1 MPKTIPVHG
10 NPESKVFGI
19 KGSVIGTDL
28 GKAYSKNSND
38 TLNVGWVELI
48 GVTTTSTSGPTT
60 TTTEGVTTTTT
71 AGATTTTTAGATT
84 TTTAAATTTTTAA
97 ATTTTTA
104 GATTTTTEGATTTTT
119 EGATTTTTAGATT
132 TTTTG
137 APTTTTTPTPFT
149 IGALNGQAY
158 SNCSATNRIAAGII
172 SDGDVTVTVT
182 VNFGRTATPT
192 DPIYLTGDGNWT
204 SGGPRTSG
212 TSYSLS
218 SLAAGVGSH
227 TYGAYDAT
235 NAGTIMTITV
245 GKQSGTGNI
254 TQASILGRTSPSNA
268 VSANIQTVT
277 GQYKYNIR
285 NMTTPQNYPYD
296 GPYTGN
302 SPSAVTNAHYST
314 NSISII
320 EFFNLAGSA
329 TSLTESPDTSCDTT
343 TTTGAPTTTTTGAPT
358 TTTTSEPTTTTTT
371 SAVTT
376 TTTSEPTTTTTSEP
390 TTTTTSEPTTTT
402 TSAVTTT
409 TTSGATTTTSQTTC
423 NDYYLQAD
431 DNQDPAYFDYTGC
444 DGISLTA
451 GPITFPQCIQARSD
465 GPPEVNDTGGGGTV
479 TPGCPGT
486 TTTTPVPTPPPYP

>member
-1 MPKTIPVHG
+1 M
-10 NPESKVFGI
+10 
-19 KGSVIGTDL
+19 
-28 GKAYSKNSND
+28 
-38 TLNVGWVELI
+38 
-48 GVTTTSTSGPTT
+48 
-60 TTTEGVTTTTT
+60 
-71 AGATTTTTAGATT
+71 
-84 TTTAAATTTTTAA
+84 
-97 ATTTTTA
+97 
-104 GATTTTTEGATTTTT
+104 
-119 EGATTTTTAGATT
+119 
-132 TTTTG
+132 
-137 APTTTTTPTPFT
+137 
-149 IGALNGQAY
+149 
-158 SNCSATNRIAAGII
+158 
-172 SDGDVTVTVT
+172 TVTVT

-371 SAVTT
+371 SEPTT
-376 TTTSEPTTTTTSEP
+376 TTTSAVTTTTTSEP

-409 TTSGATTTTSQTTC
+409 TTSQTTC
-423 NDYYLQAD
+423 NDYYLESD

-444 DGISLTA
+444 DGTPLTA
-451 GPITFPQCIQARSD
+451 GPITSPQCIQARSD

-479 TPGCPGT
+479 GTCPVTTTTTSAVTTTTTSAVTTTTTSQTTCNDYYLESDDNQDPAYFDYTGCDGTPLTAGPITSPQCIQARSDGPPEVNDTGGGGTVGTCPGTTTTTSAVT